1 MLEKKILHHNPIF
14 NMLINHILKQIVID
28 FFLMELLSSFE
39 KWVLK
44 LIKKKKDIY
53 NHINGLKEERT
64 GWKEED

>member
-1 MLEKKILHHNPIF
+1 
-14 NMLINHILKQIVID
+14 MLINHILKQIVID

-44 LIKKKKDIY
+44 LIKKKEDIY

>member
-1 MLEKKILHHNPIF
+1 
-14 NMLINHILKQIVID
+14 MLINHILKQIVID

-44 LIKKKKDIY
+44 LIKKKKKEDIY